1 MALLSSSDEKGHDHL
16 HLEACPSPSVPNSEK
31 IASGGDSNVPDGYIP
46 DTAGEKA
53 LSRSLNLKLDCFL
66 LPFLSLLYLF
76 NGLDRG
82 NVGNAETQGFTH
94 DIGAKADDLN
104 LAVSLFFITFVVF
117 QPFSSAVGR
126 WVGPKWWIPF
136 IMVRD
141 RSKCGDSTANNG
153 SSLGGES

>member
-1 MALLSSSDEKGHDHL
+1 MAPLTSSDEKGHDNL
-16 HLEACPSPSVPNSEK
+16 HLEACPSSSIPNPEK
-31 IASGGDSNVPDGYIP
+31 ISSGGDSNVPDGYIP
-46 DTAGEKA
+46 DTTEEKA
-53 LSRSLNLKLDCFL
+53 LSRSLNLKLDSFL

-82 NVGNAETQGFTH
+82 NVGNAETQGFTD

-104 LAVSLFFITFVVF
+104 LAVSLFFTTFVVF
-117 QPFSSAVGR
+117 QPFSSAVGW

-136 IMVRD
+136 IMVCNL
-141 RSKCGDSTANNG
+141 SNCGDSMANKR